1 MNKYLL
7 TLITSIGL
15 LHSASLS
22 AQCVVGGTDFDTS
35 TELCC
40 PILESN
46 GKSGGGGWYDEDL
59 DWKKL
64 CTKDMSIGPEA
75 AIHKGLLSNTAGT
88 TGSLDLTGVDKIFLS
103 NNLNP
108 DATGAHYGKS
118 SIVAQPKLISPFLK
132 ANDSPNNMFV
142 NVGCKDRFPM
152 LSYNMNGLEPG
163 SKVTLTFTVY
173 DLFDVTYF
181 RYLNDT
187 VCAGA
192 NAKKKMSDFI
202 NGYNYVASNKAI
214 GGGNGLE
221 FGVTSSADVK
231 DGEVLFDPYNNN
243 MLKRDALTNEKT
255 AKVAHGGS
263 ANMTYT
269 TTVPET
275 GSLTFYFY
283 RTSDCYKIPVG
294 IDNIHVEG
302 SIKPAIAYT
311 GNPCPEQPLRVFTK
325 QTYPTGTKISWKESV
340 TGQTSTDANFNFIP
354 KKADTD
360 YTVTCEVTLPGCN
373 TAKSE
378 PLKIHSGTC
387 CTSTDGAPMA
397 MTNLFFDDFG
407 NFVSDDTYEWTD
419 RLGVIHTEKLP
430 AGSMH
435 NAQSVSPTYRT
446 PCARAYNIES
456 IGATLNVPYLRDEG
470 ADKELYHHGM
480 YVISAHGGY
489 PSGVLNDNSGTTTG
503 GMLQFDL
510 LNPPPGGGV
519 GPQDDFFEIDV
530 DNICTG
536 KEITFGADFASMS
549 EWPGCVEVTLE
560 YNGKV
565 LESDSKSFTG
575 GSDGWKSVNKS
586 FTINSE
592 DVGGADHVTITMKVR
607 HNKDCVPVR
616 PGQDESR
623 DYAIDN
629 IVFQVCTPPDVN
641 VESSVS
647 TGKDILDLC
656 TEDVLT
662 LTSITSVEGQA
673 GSESAVTRF
682 YTYSNGQPDPNK
694 KVGYVYQYTFQDPS
708 TESTTNPI
716 TWTTLHKEEVV
727 DKESFDVEVD
737 KYWDDI
743 FSHLEN
749 DPTHEKRIY
758 FRVVVGEYSDLM
770 ADHSWKTKSAFN
782 SCRKISIS
790 TIPVVAGLNCAA
802 CSHLDFEETGVT
814 FTADNGKFDAKKKVV
829 ELCAG
834 ESVELGIKDAVHGL
848 DKDGNDYND
857 YEVKWFKGDVNS
869 TALDSKKCK
878 TGSDDVA
885 PTWTVSYD
893 DVESAGATGVKYI
906 ISFHDYFDPASPTTS
921 CDMTDTIT
929 VIANPKPEKTLDDP
943 DPFCEGTLASEP
955 EKKISGFAIEWYEDK
970 DITKGAMAAEPVI
983 GGLTKA
989 ESPKSYYYVLTDET
1003 TGCSGDVKEY
1013 VVKVNKAEAN
1023 VVSSSQIDYKKADAK
1038 NGSLKPLDKQKPSSF
1053 KEALSVAG
1061 HTLMIGLVEGATE
1074 ATAPELSGAKF
1085 GAASTTIPTP
1095 AVKDADSSDDEYL
1108 WYYTYLETAEGCL
1121 SDTILV
1127 PVVIKGAPSPTP
1139 KDAAY
1144 CVKSSAVKPMGD
1156 YAKPADEDP
1165 NGTLKF
1171 YGTDKTTPMDK
1182 DDLPDV
1188 TTPGKYTYWVSQISS
1203 TGGGESSKQP
1213 IVIEVYGVNDVDLSE
1228 ASHKYCKG
1236 VDATPLENIASEK
1249 PSGDDYIKST
1259 GWEFFESNEPTLNE
1273 KTAGA
1278 DTKMAVSTSSAGE
1291 FKYYARLKYEVPK
1304 STEVCY
1310 GKHVEY
1316 TVEIQSVA
1324 DPIAGTIS
1332 YTKNEGKNGFKK
1344 PTDQDP
1350 NAIVGDANC
1359 ADCSIVWYDE
1369 KKNKIDE
1376 SAATPV
1382 YNKDLEGNETH
1393 TYYVKQV
1400 NALGCESDFQEVTI
1414 IVSGYPTPK
1423 VSDITV
1429 CENSDKLDGKLEAE
1443 ATKSADNAATDFTL
1457 YWYESKAD
1465 GTMDEST
1472 ECSEIKLSPSIQK
1485 ASDDGSKTKTY
1496 TYYVLQRLG
1505 TDKNKQSAPVP
1516 VRVTVNTNPKLTKLV
1531 TDPKCKGEKQKLSE
1545 MFDIDIK
1552 GCEATYYDA
1561 NQGSMVTMQ
1570 SDVVTEAGLYEVR
1583 GWYIINEGTANEEK
1597 CSSQPEDLTVV
1608 FHDLEAAIVGSDRT
1622 CPGVSVDLD
1631 ADITVGGGLKA
1642 SDVRY
1647 TWTNSANSKTGSD
1660 KAYDT
1665 GSEGLEAT
1673 GDMMKVT
1680 LTVESDACKPQPVF
1694 HNIEVGDGPLRG
1706 NISFSEAGNTTEFP
1720 PTAIKAEGTEFSS
1733 CGGKVEVKLTG
1744 IENKGNTMGYE
1755 LSGTS
1760 SEKGTFSS
1768 ETDGE
1773 ATLSLG
1779 EGKYTLTY
1787 INECPTKF
1795 EFTIEDYSN
1804 TAESTNEKMTICEKE
1819 NWSAEITGITGPKP
1833 TIEWQKDGTPIAG
1846 ETNAK
1851 LQFKPAKPEDSGVY
1865 TYTLYSAGCRFDGK
1879 IALGDALKVKPYVVF
1894 DENSYEKSY
1903 EVVNGE
1909 GQSIDLG
1916 FKVPASSADIESG
1929 VKWSDPDAGF
1939 SKTGTGV
1946 EINPVKRDYNL
1957 HVTAENKEYCKAETD
1972 IEILVDAKLQITAE
1986 LERVEICEGETTKLV
2001 VDTAGTGRILH
2012 KADFVFEVTET
2023 TKDGGRK
2030 ISLTQDKG
2038 TGKLEA
2044 EVSPV
2049 HDATYTVTYTYK
2061 VGGQDESK
2069 TLPLK
2074 VHEKFQ
2080 VEWTDAEPVCEGEA
2094 VSVEITKVQPDNTE
2108 LDWSDNPGD
2117 ELMSGSI
2124 SGATFTPLHK
2134 KDGVEPDTRKYKVI
2148 AKNGICQDKPFIIP
2162 VEVHK
2167 PIEGEIKSA
2176 DKICQYDELSLDA
2189 SSYQAETYEWKYEER
2204 DSVFTG
2210 VTAQLVP
2217 EPDYATFTLN
2227 MTRGKCTAEVQ
2238 KYVEV
2243 TSAPS
2248 VLQVDSIGIR
2258 QVEIQTEVGL
2268 GTGAFKYI
2276 IDGNEDDPEIMS
2288 SIRDGLSY
2296 SEHTVK
2302 VIDEVGCST
2311 EFRFVVNNPAIEIP
2325 IIISPNEDGVG
2336 DKFVVKGLAEG
2347 YPDAKVTIFDRW
2359 GKQLATYNAGDGTDW
2374 DGVYN
2379 GSLMPSTDYWYEIQI
2394 KEIKKTYTGHFT
2406 LIRQ

>member
-1 MNKYLL
+1 MKKSLFS
-7 TLITSIGL
+7 LICCVGLIHTSN
-15 LHSASLS
+15 SV
-22 AQCVVGGTDFDTS
+22 AQCVVGGTEFTPRTDLCEPTMVSDTN
-35 TELCC
+35 EV
-40 PILESN
+40 N
-46 GKSGGGGWYDEDL
+46 GWFNSK
-59 DWKKL
+59 
-64 CTKDMSIGPEA
+64 
-75 AIHKGLLSNTAGT
+75 
-88 TGSLDLTGVDKIFLS
+88 VDKILAKQCGKAGYYEQPYNVIQTGMPS
-103 NNLNP
+103 NKISVMGDFSSTWEKLLKASIP
-108 DATGAHYGKS
+108 DGKS
-118 SIVAQPKLISPFLK
+118 TGFTAITSNPKLISPYLSEGSGS
-132 ANDSPNNMFV
+132 AMLVAMGNGHESPFFTYSV
-142 NVGCKDRFPM
+142 
-152 LSYNMNGLEPG
+152 SGLAPG
-163 SKVTLTFTVY
+163 SSVTMTVDVY
-173 DLFDVTYF
+173 DLLDKSELETALKAMNSGV
-181 RYLNDT
+181 
-187 VCAGA
+187 
-192 NAKKKMSDFI
+192 
-202 NGYNYVASNKAI
+202 VASKDYKTKIPLPYGGSYVVQLNAGKLDYSQGRI
-214 GGGNGLE
+214 DGGNLGNSFSIIGATTTNGGLAPS
-221 FGVTSSADVK
+221 GMAATTVIPTNG
-231 DGEVLFDPYNNN
+231 GEQ
-243 MLKRDALTNEKT
+243 LKIT
-255 AKVAHGGS
+255 AKADNTGAVSFYLWRNPGG
-263 ANMTYT
+263 NTR
-269 TTVPET
+269 PI
-275 GSLTFYFY
+275 GL
-283 RTSDCYKIPVG
+283 
-294 IDNIHVEG
+294 DNLVVEG
-302 SIKPAIAYT
+302 EILPVIKAG
-311 GNPCPEQPLRVFTK
+311 GNPCPMNPYTMRLSS
-325 QTYPTGTKISWKESV
+325 TYPAGTTYSWKVAEDGS
-340 TGQTSTDANFNFIP
+340 QTSDMPTFSFVP
-354 KKADTD
+354 EKAGK
-360 YTVTCEVTLPGCN
+360 YNVTCEVTLPGCKS
-373 TAKSE
+373 AKSKTFTFE
-378 PLKIHSGTC
+378 TSENCCESADGTPLSLVNIYK
-387 CTSTDGAPMA
+387 
-397 MTNLFFDDFG
+397 NDFG
-407 NFVSDDTYEWTD
+407 QFVGSNYVYTDAKGNEYSVPVTELSYCGIQQDVIKDQLGGGSFSVTYNTKFCE
-419 RLGVIHTEKLP
+419 
-430 AGSMH
+430 
-435 NAQSVSPTYRT
+435 N
-446 PCARAYNIES
+446 
-456 IGATLNVPYLRDEG
+456 
-470 ADKELYHHGM
+470 
-480 YVISAHGGY
+480 GGY
-489 PSGVLNDNSGTTTG
+489 VVGTQDPYGNSGGDHTGNGNG
-503 GMLQFDL
+503 GMLIMDL
-510 LNPPPGGGV
+510 KTDGWKNKAIFKQEVKNLCKDARIYFNAAFQAINDIQGKQGNPTSVGTVELVLKSASGTVLASSGDVTFTKPGWV
-519 GPQDDFFEIDV
+519 EMPAEIMLSKDE
-530 DNICTG
+530 T
-536 KEITFGADFASMS
+536 S
-549 EWPGCVEVTLE
+549 VTLE
-560 YNGKV
+560 LIS
-565 LESDSKSFTG
+565 LEDDYSG
-575 GSDGWKSVNKS
+575 DGRGD
-586 FTINSE
+586 F
-592 DVGGADHVTITMKVR
+592 
-607 HNKDCVPVR
+607 
-616 PGQDESR
+616 
-623 DYAIDN
+623 AIDD
-629 IVFQVCTPPDVN
+629 ISFQVCAPPAVDVTPN
-641 VESSVS
+641 LTE
-647 TGKDILDLC
+647 TELLDLC
-656 TEDVLT
+656 TDKEFILTAKITDAVKQYYKDINYLFQWTKDDPSVVEKPEWHDLGSPSTNDAYTFVSPANEEPFLSIKNQPKTNFFFRLVVGDKVT
-662 LTSITSVEGQA
+662 LT
-673 GSESAVTRF
+673 
-682 YTYSNGQPDPNK
+682 
-694 KVGYVYQYTFQDPS
+694 QDRDWEDMNAQSP
-708 TESTTNPI
+708 
-716 TWTTLHKEEVV
+716 
-727 DKESFDVEVD
+727 
-737 KYWDDI
+737 
-743 FSHLEN
+743 
-749 DPTHEKRIY
+749 
-758 FRVVVGEYSDLM
+758 
-770 ADHSWKTKSAFN
+770 
-782 SCRKISIS
+782 CRNVSIS
-790 TIPVVAGLNCAA
+790 DIPIIASLNCAKCYTPEDMEITDSSDPA
-802 CSHLDFEETGVT
+802 
-814 FTADNGKFDAKKKVV
+814 NKAKKKLT
-829 ELCAG
+829 LCEG
-834 ESVELGIKDAVHGL
+834 
-848 DKDGNDYND
+848 DKLSLSATASATDDEGNPYNGYYLFWKEDGNDIAGYTKLELYSGGNGVPAKDLEIVND
-857 YEVKWFKGDVNS
+857 GSYTTETTVEYSVVAVDTFEFKDLASASCKKEVK
-869 TALDSKKCK
+869 
-878 TGSDDVA
+878 
-885 PTWTVSYD
+885 
-893 DVESAGATGVKYI
+893 VEVT
-906 ISFHDYFDPASPTTS
+906 FL
-921 CDMTDTIT
+921 
-929 VIANPKPEKTLDDP
+929 PKPEKTLDDP
-943 DPFCEGTLASEP
+943 DPFCEGTLAKEP